1 VGFLCRHC
9 GNTFERLEHMEMHSE
24 RCWKANKA
32 DTFCN
37 CLMMRRVECNCFEKY
52 SELNKMLLKE
62 KEIKEAERL
71 KQEKF
76 DKMKEE
82 CGCTLCFCYRTK
94 KHIDLCDMEVIIDDV
109 KMGNPVSEC
118 LERLYRDEVNQ
129 DFYKCY
135 GPTEKDDNC
144 KKPLHPGKVSNDLL
158 RLDDDNTLI
167 DGSLVFSNI
176 LIDLDLCESRDGERF
191 IKRFFDGLEDV
202 DHILAY
208 KLAKAIEG
216 TDVRFWMDLQER
228 YDEYMRKNK

>member
-1 VGFLCRHC
+1 MGFLCRHC
-9 GNTFERLEHMEMHSE
+9 GNTFERLERMEMHSE

-32 DTFCN
+32 HTFCN
-37 CLMMRRVECNCFEKY
+37 CLMMRGVECNCFEEY
-52 SELNKMLLKE
+52 SELNKRLLKE

-82 CGCTLCFCYRTK
+82 CNCTLCFCYRTK
-94 KHIDLCDMEVIIDDV
+94 KHIDLCDMQAIIDDV

-144 KKPLHPGKVSNDLL
+144 KKQLHPGKVANDLL
-158 RLDDDNTLI
+158 VIKGYRGASSKDMASPTLCG
-167 DGSLVFSNI
+167 DI
-176 LIDLDLCESRDGERF
+176 LSMNSAFLEE
-191 IKRFFDGLEDV
+191 FFCGYV
-202 DHILAY
+202 DICHDTAY
-208 KLAKAIEG
+208 KLAKVIEG
-216 TDVRFWMDLQER
+216 TDVRFWMELQEK
-228 YDEYMRKNK
+228 YDAYIQKNK

>member
-1 VGFLCRHC
+1 MGFLCRHC
-9 GNTFERLEHMEMHSE
+9 GNTFERLEHMGMHRES
-24 RCWKANKA
+24 CWKANK
-32 DTFCN
+32 
-37 CLMMRRVECNCFEKY
+37 VEKECN
-52 SELNKMLLKE
+52 
-62 KEIKEAERL
+62 
-71 KQEKF
+71 
-76 DKMKEE
+76 
-82 CGCTLCFCYRTK
+82 CTLCFCYRTK
-94 KHIDLCDMEVIIDDV
+94 KHIDLCDMQAIIDDV

-176 LIDLDLCESRDGERF
+176 LIDLDLCGSRDGERF